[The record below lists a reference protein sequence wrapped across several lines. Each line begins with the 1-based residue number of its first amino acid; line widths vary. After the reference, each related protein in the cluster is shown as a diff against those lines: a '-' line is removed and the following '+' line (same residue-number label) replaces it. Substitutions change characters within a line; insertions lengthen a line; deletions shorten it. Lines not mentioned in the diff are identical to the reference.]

1 MGKYKELAKN
11 TVIISVGTMLS
22 KIVSFLMTRFYTG
35 VLTPAEY
42 GTSDLLNST
51 VSLLMPVISLGIAD
65 GVYRYLPEYP
75 RSKKSDFSIG
85 VYMVTAGTQ
94 LLAVFLPILRLEDG
108 FDGYLPLLVFITLAA
123 CYHSV
128 CEQYV
133 RASGDTM
140 LFAKQGL
147 MNTMLVVTLNIVL
160 LKVFSLGVTGYMLAV
175 GLSDCI
181 CTAYLI
187 IKKRLWGNLTVHP
200 NKHMLKK
207 MLRYSIPLIPT
218 TVFWWITSVSDR
230 YMIAAILGSEANG
243 IYTVA
248 NKLPT
253 MLTLLSGV
261 LMQAWQYSAVSESK
275 SSLEEQADFYSN
287 VWIGLLSAMFF
298 ACSGMIAFAKVEVS
312 ILAAPEYYEAWRC
325 VPILCAAM
333 LFCAFTSFM
342 GSVYTVTQKST
353 LSLWTSLLGAVINV
367 IMNALLIPS
376 PMGIYGAA
384 FATWVSYFVVFL
396 VRSVN
401 ARKYIPFRLFGKVLF
416 ISTALLAV
424 QILFM
429 CFEWT
434 GWIAVQAGV
443 VVLMFLIG
451 RKQIMEKINAFR
463 RRSGGKKA

>member
-1 MGKYKELAKN
+1 
-11 TVIISVGTMLS
+11 
-22 KIVSFLMTRFYTG
+22 
-35 VLTPAEY
+35 
-42 GTSDLLNST
+42 
-51 VSLLMPVISLGIAD
+51 
-65 GVYRYLPEYP
+65 
-75 RSKKSDFSIG
+75 
-85 VYMVTAGTQ
+85 
-94 LLAVFLPILRLEDG
+94 
-108 FDGYLPLLVFITLAA
+108 
-123 CYHSV
+123 
-128 CEQYV
+128 
-133 RASGDTM
+133 
-140 LFAKQGL
+140 
-147 MNTMLVVTLNIVL
+147 
-160 LKVFSLGVTGYMLAV
+160 
-175 GLSDCI
+175 
-181 CTAYLI
+181 
-187 IKKRLWGNLTVHP
+187 
-200 NKHMLKK
+200 
-207 MLRYSIPLIPT
+207 MLRYCIPLFPT

-312 ILAAPEYYEAWRC
+312 ILAAPGYYEAWRC

-463 RRSGGKKA
+463 RRAGGKKA